1 MELKSIHKIFK
12 DRILRIPSY
21 QRGYSWGNN
30 KTIESLEYEDL
41 KNVNGQLMDL
51 WNDIIN
57 IPEGNWHYAGLLTLV
72 EAGTQDYDWMPTHE
86 QFAIVDGQQRI
97 TTILI
102 LIAVILEKAKELK
115 ITFGSRPDDAKF
127 QYLYVPKSK
136 MKAYIF
142 GYDKDNPS
150 DKYFRKHI
158 LNINE
163 IAEESKD
170 SLYTENLKKAKDF
183 FKKIV
188 QLYVDKAKDSK
199 EELNKLFTTVTCGL
213 KMNEYILP
221 KELNQYVVFETMNNR
236 GKPLSELEKLK
247 NRLMYLVDKIKD
259 DDPKLEKAYKFDLE
273 KKINLVWISIY
284 QSLGA
289 NKESPLDDEE
299 FLKNHWIAYFQ
310 DYKKSEGKPYA
321 KFLFKKHFTL
331 EQLNKNNISGRDIEL
346 YVQSL
351 QECAIILNKIE
362 HPEYFLADECTAKS
376 YVQGLHIVG
385 VVNPFKP
392 IVLAVLHNK
401 KMDYLK
407 IIRLLQDYAFKI
419 YHVSDRQSNTGNE
432 VLYRLAYEVY
442 HSTITA
448 ELAIKKIN
456 DNISEFYSYQKFR
469 ILISEL
475 FNKDKKNGFYEWEGL
490 RYFLFKYDNELRQ
503 VNKTTTTATE
513 LQWGDFKKKKTIEHI
528 FPQSAAKSYIEYC
541 DGNDTSAKRASYDTL
556 RNDWISFFDDDYDD
570 EQRMRLCHSLGNLL
584 PISNSDN
591 ASFNNDKF
599 IFKVDQSNKGKAYI
613 NRGYIH
619 DSMSA
624 QLVAKKA
631 DWTPESVKER
641 GLQMLQAM
649 FMLLDEKCDLSEDE
663 QISLLGLGF
672 LIDNKKHVK

>member
-1 MELKSIHKIFK
+1 
-12 DRILRIPSY
+12 
-21 QRGYSWGNN
+21 
-30 KTIESLEYEDL
+30 
-41 KNVNGQLMDL
+41 
-51 WNDIIN
+51 
-57 IPEGNWHYAGLLTLV
+57 
-72 EAGTQDYDWMPTHE
+72 
-86 QFAIVDGQQRI
+86 
-97 TTILI
+97 
-102 LIAVILEKAKELK
+102 
-115 ITFGSRPDDAKF
+115 
-127 QYLYVPKSK
+127 
-136 MKAYIF
+136 
-142 GYDKDNPS
+142 
-150 DKYFRKHI
+150 
-158 LNINE
+158 
-163 IAEESKD
+163 
-170 SLYTENLKKAKDF
+170 
-183 FKKIV
+183 
-188 QLYVDKAKDSK
+188 
-199 EELNKLFTTVTCGL
+199 
-213 KMNEYILP
+213 MNEYILP

-475 FNKDKKNGFYEWEGL
+475 FNKDKKL
-490 RYFLFKYDNELRQ
+490 
-503 VNKTTTTATE
+503 T
-513 LQWGDFKKKKTIEHI
+513 
-528 FPQSAAKSYIEYC
+528 
-541 DGNDTSAKRASYDTL
+541 
-556 RNDWISFFDDDYDD
+556 
-570 EQRMRLCHSLGNLL
+570 
-584 PISNSDN
+584 
-591 ASFNNDKF
+591 
-599 IFKVDQSNKGKAYI
+599 
-613 NRGYIH
+613 
-619 DSMSA
+619 
-624 QLVAKKA
+624 
-631 DWTPESVKER
+631 
-641 GLQMLQAM
+641 
-649 FMLLDEKCDLSEDE
+649 
-663 QISLLGLGF
+663 
-672 LIDNKKHVK
+672 